1 MIEVS
6 EAEWKAFKEM
16 QEEILRHM
24 KGLSQKE
31 RNTPGISVN
40 YITAKEFMDTVRIK
54 RTKFDELVQQNKI
67 KIIKKTRKIYVPVE
81 EVERYFASPDT

>member
-16 QEEILRHM
+16 QEKILRQM

-31 RNTPGISVN
+31 QNTPGISVN

-81 EVERYFASPDT
+81 EVERYFASSDK